1 MPALDARFGV
11 IAPHQQ
17 CVGNPIHNLDGG
29 GSNPPARSSATDAL
43 TIRLSVPA
51 IWMVAWDPFISAAVR
66 FNPSVLIGYMTNA
79 VR

>member
-1 MPALDARFGV
+1 MPLF
-11 IAPHQQ
+11 
-17 CVGNPIHNLDGG
+17 LLL
-29 GSNPPARSSATDAL
+29 ARSSATDAL

-51 IWMVAWDPFISAAVR
+51 IWMVAWDPFIGTAVR